1 LATPAPAAA
10 HLRSGAIAVDYR
22 AHLETLSPA
31 LRVALAATI
40 YQSDRAVRLEVRD
53 DHSITVL
60 GYLGEP
66 FLRLDPRGLAVNA
79 ASPTAASAKLLS
91 TAERV
96 AGGRVVVWRERPG
109 RRSVVWH
116 DARTGGAPHGN
127 AATSWTIPLVVD
139 GRHVSLRGSTERVG
153 RPAVWPWLV
162 ACGLVVVLLIAA
174 MAAERRR
181 SGRLRPLSQAAA
193 LVAVAAMTAS
203 AIGFAAARYA
213 SGFTWFVAGDELAL
227 ATVGIAVLARGRELA
242 RDGAAA
248 GLGLLAIFGAGL
260 GGAALFHGVVLSA
273 LPAPA
278 ARAAVAVGLAA
289 GIVAAV
295 AGTVSLFAAAERLP
309 VRQAVNGS

>member
-1 LATPAPAAA
+1 LAAPAPAAA

-22 AHLETLSPA
+22 AHLETLPPA
-31 LRVALAATI
+31 LHLALAATI
-40 YQSDRAVRLEVRD
+40 YQSDRAVRLDVRD

-66 FLRLDPRGLAVNA
+66 FLRLDPQGLAVNA
-79 ASPTAASAKLLS
+79 ASPTAASTKLVS
-91 TAERV
+91 TTERV
-96 AGGRVVVWRERPG
+96 AGGRVVWRERPG

-116 DARTGGAPHGN
+116 DARTRSAPHSN
-127 AATSWTIPLVVD
+127 VATSWTIPLVVD
-139 GRHVSLRGSTERVG
+139 GRRASLKGSTERVG
-153 RPAVWPWLV
+153 RPAVWPWFV
-162 ACGLVVVLLIAA
+162 ACGLTVVLLLAA
-174 MAAERRR
+174 VAAERRR
-181 SGRLRPLSQAAA
+181 SGRLRALAQAAA

-203 AIGFAAARYA
+203 ALGFATARYA
-213 SGFTWFVAGDELAL
+213 SGFTWFVVGDELAL
-227 ATVGIAVLARGRELA
+227 ATVGIATLARGRELA

-289 GIVAAV
+289 GAVAAV

-309 VRQAVNGS
+309 VRPAGNRS

>member
-1 LATPAPAAA
+1 LAAPSSAAA

-22 AHLETLSPA
+22 THLETLSPG
-31 LRVALAATI
+31 LRVAMVAAI
-40 YQSDRAVRLEVRD
+40 YQSDRAVRLAIRG

-96 AGGRVVVWRERPG
+96 AGSRVVWRERPG

-116 DARTGGAPHGN
+116 DARTRTAPHGN
-127 AATSWTIPLVVD
+127 SVTSWTIPLVVD
-139 GRHVSLRGSTERVG
+139 GRRASLTGSTERVG

-162 ACGLVVVLLIAA
+162 SCGLVVVLLVGAL
-174 MAAERRR
+174 AAERRR
-181 SGRLRPLSQAAA
+181 RGLLRALALAAA
-193 LVAVAAMTAS
+193 VVAVAAMTAS

-227 ATVGIAVLARGRELA
+227 ATVGIATLARGRELA

-273 LPAPA
+273 LPTPA
-278 ARAAVAVGLAA
+278 ARAAVAVALAA
-289 GIVAAV
+289 GLVAAV

-309 VRQAVNGS
+309 VRPAGHRS